1 MKNLTTLFLVVV
13 LIVVL
18 VYAGINGIIND
29 HATGPLFIFL
39 AICTTTGL
47 TIDLN
52 RFVKERVRRNN
63 IKKFGRD

>member
-1 MKNLTTLFLVVV
+1 MKNLTMLFLVVV
-13 LIVVL
+13 LIIVL
-18 VYAGINGIIND
+18 TYAGINGIMHD

-39 AICTTTGL
+39 AVCTATGL

>member
-1 MKNLTTLFLVVV
+1 MKNFTLLFLVLVLVVV
-13 LIVVL
+13 LA
-18 VYAGINGIIND
+18 YAGVNGITRD

-39 AICTTTGL
+39 AICTATGL